1 MDTTLLV
8 KAGLTEGEIKV
19 YLALLKLG
27 LSTSGPIV
35 NKSGIAKSMVYPVL
49 EKLIH
54 KGLVSYIIKEKTKY
68 FQASN
73 PEKIIEFIE
82 EREKSLS
89 ETKDEVKKNLPE
101 LEQLMEL
108 AKKSEATIY
117 LGNKGLRTAYE
128 KVYSRLKR
136 GECSY
141 FLGVPAYQPEEQ
153 HIYWKKDHL
162 RRTKAGLKMKALF
175 NKDTDS
181 KVLKNRN
188 SYKDMDIRYM
198 PIDIKTP
205 ALFLTYKDT
214 TIIMLQSPTVIVV
227 EIVNQD
233 ITDSFQAYFNE
244 FWKRSKQFSIKKS

>member
-1 MDTTLLV
+1 MNTNLLIR
-8 KAGLTEGEIKV
+8 AGLTEGEIKV

-27 LSTSGPIV
+27 LTTSGPIV
-35 NKSGIAKSMVYPVL
+35 TKSGIAKSMVYPVL

-68 FQASN
+68 FQASD
-73 PEKIIEFIE
+73 PEKIIDFIE
-82 EREKSLS
+82 EREKSLN
-89 ETKDEVKKNLPE
+89 ETKDEVKKSLPE
-101 LEQLMEL
+101 LELMMKL

-128 KVYSRLKR
+128 KVYKKLKR

-153 HIYWKKDHL
+153 HIYWKKDHM
-162 RRTKAGLKMKALF
+162 RRIKAGLKMKALL
-175 NKDTDS
+175 NRGTDP

-188 SYKDMDIRYM
+188 SYQDMDARYM
-198 PIDIKTP
+198 PTDIKTP

-214 TIIMLQSPTVIVV
+214 TVIMLQSPTVIAV

-233 ITDSFQAYFNE
+233 ITDSFQAYFDE
-244 FWKRSKQFSIKKS
+244 FWKRSRFL